1 MAAVRVVDAVTARH
15 RPIGV
20 AVVEVIEAT
29 LGFSWAPVAL
39 LLIAGGV
46 RRMDR

>member
-15 RPIGV
+15 IGV

-39 LLIAGGV
+39 VLIAGGV